1 MTIKRNG
8 MEIELTTEE
17 LRKAYD
23 EYELICRI
31 EDIMSAITQADFDE
45 YFSDD
50 DLENE
55 KIMHNIAN
63 NISDILG
70 DCDMYWD
77 IYWQVVADVVE
88 EYIKEHPKQ
97 M

>member
-1 MTIKRNG
+1 MIIKRNG
-8 MEIELTTEE
+8 IEIELTAEE
-17 LRKAYD
+17 LRKAYN
-23 EYELICRI
+23 EYELICRV
-31 EDIMSAITQADFDE
+31 EDIMSAITQEDFDD

-77 IYWQVVADVVE
+77 IYWQVVADAVE
-88 EYIKEHPKQ
+88 EYIKEHSKQ
-97 M
+97 V

>member
-1 MTIKRNG
+1 MTINRNG
-8 MEIELTTEE
+8 MEIELTAEE

-23 EYELICRI
+23 EYELQCRV
-31 EDIMSAITQADFDE
+31 EDVLSAITQDDFDE

-55 KIMHNIAN
+55 KIMHYIAN
-63 NISDILG
+63 NISDILCG
-70 DCDMYWD
+70 YDAYWD
-77 IYWQVVADVVE
+77 IYWSVVVE
-88 EYIKEHPKQ
+88 AVDEYIKEHSKE

>member
-1 MTIKRNG
+1 MIIKING
-8 MEIELTTEE
+8 MEIELTAEE

-23 EYELICRI
+23 EYELLCRV
-31 EDIMSAITQADFDE
+31 EDIMSAITQVDFDE
-45 YFSDD
+45 FFSDD

-77 IYWQVVADVVE
+77 IYWQVVADAVE

>member
-1 MTIKRNG
+1 MVINRNG
-8 MEIELTTEE
+8 IEIELTPEE

-23 EYELICRI
+23 EYELQCRV
-31 EDIMSAITQADFDE
+31 EDIMSAITQADFDD

-50 DLENE
+50 DFENE
-55 KIMHNIAN
+55 KIMHKIAN

-70 DCDMYWD
+70 DYDSYWD
-77 IYWQVVADVVE
+77 IYWEVVTEAVE
-88 EYIKEHPKQ
+88 EYIKECSKE